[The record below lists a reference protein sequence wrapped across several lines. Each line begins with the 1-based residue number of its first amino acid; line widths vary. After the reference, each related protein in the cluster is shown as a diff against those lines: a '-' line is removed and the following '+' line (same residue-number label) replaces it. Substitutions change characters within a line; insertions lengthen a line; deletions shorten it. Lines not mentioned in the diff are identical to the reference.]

1 MKELEIFQSM
11 LASHDWFYAMSEDKS
26 VYLKGKQ
33 EAEKIKNYIK
43 ILENN
48 NFGLEAKEI
57 YNYYLNK
64 YYNSKLV

>member
-11 LASHDWFYAMSEDKS
+11 LASHDWFYTMSEDKS